1 MTARKTM
8 ASATLLIA
16 FMAVIASWGGLFL
29 DGLYRDNALV
39 VAAWRGNDIVTL
51 FIVVPLLLAS
61 LAFSLRGSK
70 RARLFWMGSLW
81 YMAYNYMFYLF
92 GAAFNEFFLLYAALL
107 VLSIYGLIFA
117 LIQTDA
123 QEFSGSFGEK
133 LPYKPVSAF
142 MLLFAILLG
151 GMWIGLSL
159 LFVFTGEVHE
169 SISQTG
175 HPTAVVF
182 GIDLSL
188 LIPSLV
194 ISGVLLWRKKA
205 WGPILS
211 AVVLIKATAYG
222 LALINMTVI
231 SYRDTGAVDPFLS
244 LWIVLTTGCAVSLA
258 FLMRNIGTGLKK
270 VGGGTA

>member
-8 ASATLLIA
+8 GAVTFLIV
-16 FMAVIASWGGLFL
+16 FMAASTSWGGLFL

-61 LAFSLRGSK
+61 MALSLRGSK
-70 RARLFWMGSLW
+70 RGRLFWMGSLW

-92 GAAFNEFFLLYAALL
+92 GAAFNEFFLLYAALF
-107 VLSIYGLIFA
+107 VLAIYALIFA
-117 LIQTDA
+117 LLQTDA
-123 QEFSGSFGEK
+123 PEFSRSYSK
-133 LPYKPVSAF
+133 NLPYKPVSAF
-142 MLLFAILLG
+142 MLFFAILLG

-159 LFVFTGEVHE
+159 NFVFTGEVHE

-182 GIDLSL
+182 AVDLVL

-194 ISGVLLWRKKA
+194 ISGVLLWHQKA

-222 LALINMTVI
+222 MALINMTVI

-244 LWIVLTTGCAVSLA
+244 LWIVLTIGCAVSLV
-258 FLMRNIGTGLKK
+258 FLLRHIRPGSKK
-270 VGGGTA
+270 AGGTA